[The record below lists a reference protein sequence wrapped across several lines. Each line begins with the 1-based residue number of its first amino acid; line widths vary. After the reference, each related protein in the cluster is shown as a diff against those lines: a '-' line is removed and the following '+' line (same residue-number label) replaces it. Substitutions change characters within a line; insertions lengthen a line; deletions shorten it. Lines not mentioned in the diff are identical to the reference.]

1 MEEVEKVLQRIGTL
15 ENRVDC
21 LIQKEEDLL
30 AINKSIIQKLKNV
43 KEIISTTILNIKTNI
58 IDSIHYKQTKEEH
71 PNCKSLIQDQARSY
85 GIIGGVFSAFE
96 CYVNKFEKDPKKHT
110 HIFNAYNNFN
120 CGTTKTTEQLK
131 DQIIAQLEILNT
143 SYQLYIFQ
151 YKKYDFPKN
160 LGAEQMKKLLND
172 WSLKVPNEDQKY
184 YKAAF
189 NIINGN
195 PHVSYADELGNDSR
209 INPKF
214 LENAVALIHQANQ
227 VGVDAL
233 NKYKQTGESPSL
245 NLYSSKI
252 GNEKLNKTG
261 DEEKKR
267 QQERKEL
274 DKLFIDLTKDL
285 KELTTKPKQKLDKS
299 PIEKKIYN
307 FTQELFS
314 FRNDWKVYWFQE
326 NKTTHQKQLKEFIG
340 ICNILI
346 KNGYDK
352 SFFSNLM
359 NDLEENSQK

>member
-1 MEEVEKVLQRIGTL
+1 MEEVEKVLQRIRTL

-30 AINKSIIQKLKNV
+30 TINKSIIQKLKNL
-43 KEIISTTILNIKTNI
+43 KEMISTTVLNIINN
-58 IDSIHYKQTKEEH
+58 IHYKQTKEKH
-71 PNCKSLIQDQARSY
+71 PNCSY
-85 GIIGGVFSAFE
+85 DLIGGVFSAFE
-96 CYVNKFEKDPKKHT
+96 CYVNKFEPDPKKHT
-110 HIFNAYNNFN
+110 HIFNAYRNDDVGINS
-120 CGTTKTTEQLK
+120 TTEQLK

-172 WSLKVPNEDQKY
+172 WAMKVPNEDKKY
-184 YKAAF
+184 SKATL

-195 PHVSYADELGNDSR
+195 PHVSYADELGNDLS

-233 NKYKQTGESPSL
+233 NKYKKTGEAPSL
-245 NLYSSKI
+245 NF
-252 GNEKLNKTG
+252 EKLNKAA
-261 DEEKKR
+261 EQEKKR

-274 DKLFIDLTKDL
+274 DKLFVDLTKDL
-285 KELTTKPKQKLDKS
+285 KELTTKPKQKLEKG

-307 FTQELFS
+307 FSGELFS
-314 FRNDWKVYWFQE
+314 F
-326 NKTTHQKQLKEFIG
+326 
-340 ICNILI
+340 
-346 KNGYDK
+346 KN
-352 SFFSNLM
+352 
-359 NDLEENSQK
+359 EW

>member
-172 WSLKVPNEDQKY
+172 WALKVPNEDQKY

-189 NIINGN
+189 NIISGN

-227 VGVDAL
+227 VGVEAL
-233 NKYKQTGESPSL
+233 NKYKQTGKSPSL
-245 NLYSSKI
+245 NLYEDKLK
-252 GNEKLNKTG
+252 EKLKKAA
-261 DEEKKR
+261 EQEKKR

-274 DKLFIDLTKDL
+274 DKLFVGITKDL
-285 KELTTKPKQKLDKS
+285 KELITKPKQKLDKS

-307 FTQELFS
+307 FSQELFS
-314 FRNDWKVYWFQE
+314 FRNDWEVYWFQE
-326 NKTTHQKQLKEFIG
+326 NKTAHQKQLKELIG
-340 ICNILI
+340 ICNTLI
-346 KNGYDK
+346 KMGYDK
-352 SFFSNLM
+352 VFFSALM

>member
-1 MEEVEKVLQRIGTL
+1 MQQQTQVQINAEKQ
-15 ENRVDC
+15 
-21 LIQKEEDLL
+21 
-30 AINKSIIQKLKNV
+30 
-43 KEIISTTILNIKTNI
+43 
-58 IDSIHYKQTKEEH
+58 
-71 PNCKSLIQDQARSY
+71 IQDQAYSY
-85 GIIGGVFSAFE
+85 GIIGNIFSAFE
-96 CYVNKFEKDPKKHT
+96 CYMNKFEPDPKKHT

-172 WSLKVPNEDQKY
+172 WAMKVPNEDKKY

-195 PHVSYADELGNDSR
+195 PHVSYADELGNDSS

-233 NKYKQTGESPSL
+233 NKYKKTGEAPSL
-245 NLYSSKI
+245 DLYSSKI

-261 DEEKKR
+261 DQEKKR

-274 DKLFIDLTKDL
+274 DKLFVDLTKDL
-285 KELTTKPKQKLDKS
+285 KELTTKPKQKLEKS
-299 PIEKKIYN
+299 PIDKKLIN
-307 FTQELFS
+307 FSQELFS
-314 FRNDWKVYWFQE
+314 FKSDWAVYWFQE
-326 NKTTHQKQLKEFIG
+326 NKTAHQKQTKEFIG
-340 ICNILI
+340 ICNTLI
-346 KNGYDK
+346 KMGYDK
-352 SFFSNLM
+352 TFFSYLI
-359 NDLEENSQK
+359 NDLEENN

>member
-1 MEEVEKVLQRIGTL
+1 MQNQKQVQINAEKQ
-15 ENRVDC
+15 
-21 LIQKEEDLL
+21 
-30 AINKSIIQKLKNV
+30 
-43 KEIISTTILNIKTNI
+43 
-58 IDSIHYKQTKEEH
+58 
-71 PNCKSLIQDQARSY
+71 IQDQAYSY
-85 GIIGGVFSAFE
+85 GIIGNIFSAFE

-172 WSLKVPNEDQKY
+172 WALKVPNEDQKY

-227 VGVDAL
+227 VGVEAL

-261 DEEKKR
+261 DQEKKR

-274 DKLFIDLTKDL
+274 DKLFVDLIKYL
-285 KELTTKPKQKLDKS
+285 KELTTKPKQKLYES
-299 PIEKKIYN
+299 PIEKKIHN
-307 FTQELFS
+307 FSGEFFS
-314 FRNDWKVYWFQE
+314 FKNDWEVYWFQE
-326 NKTTHQKQLKEFIG
+326 NKTAHQKQIKELIST
-340 ICNILI
+340 CNTLI
-346 KNGYDK
+346 KMGYDK
-352 SFFSNLM
+352 TLFSALM